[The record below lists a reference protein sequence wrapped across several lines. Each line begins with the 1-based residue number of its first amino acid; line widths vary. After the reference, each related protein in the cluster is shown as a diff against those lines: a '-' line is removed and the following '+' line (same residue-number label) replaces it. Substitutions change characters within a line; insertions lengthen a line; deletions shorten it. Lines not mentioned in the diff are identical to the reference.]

1 MSQYD
6 YQAIDDLIH
15 SRIRLS
21 IIALLVSRSVA
32 TFTYIKNKVNASDGN
47 LSVHLRK
54 LEQANYLAVEKQF
67 IKRKPVSTYSIT
79 EKGRNAFQSYIQHI
93 EALINR

>member
-67 IKRKPVSTYSIT
+67 IKRKPLSTYSIT

>member
-21 IIALLVSRSVA
+21 IIALLVSRSGA

>member
-21 IIALLVSRSVA
+21 IIALLISRSTA

-67 IKRKPVSTYSIT
+67 IKRKPLSTYSIT

-93 EALINR
+93 EALINH

>member
-21 IIALLVSRSVA
+21 IIALLVSRSAA
-32 TFTYIKNKVNASDGN
+32 TFTCIKNRVNASDGN

-67 IKRKPVSTYSIT
+67 IKRKPLSTYSIT
-79 EKGRNAFQSYIQHI
+79 EKGRKAFQSYIQHI